1 MTAGH
6 KPRHQRL
13 PPVGAGQRCVPDL
26 AAGPA
31 GDAKGAWGWAGR
43 GCLVPLLLASAAQCK
58 PLVTTQGHTSDVAVV
73 SNSSSSSFPLQGG
86 SALRLDFSAL
96 LGPLFFTCEW
106 GWLNAFCTCQ
116 ALVALCPRLR
126 SFDRPLHATLHSA
139 TRLCL
144 SVGPAVLSHCSR
156 LPVVP
161 PPSCLQGCSSCCCR
175 SCCSTWCM
183 RRSGGCARS

>member
-1 MTAGH
+1 M
-6 KPRHQRL
+6 
-13 PPVGAGQRCVPDL
+13 
-26 AAGPA
+26 
-31 GDAKGAWGWAGR
+31 
-43 GCLVPLLLASAAQCK
+43 
-58 PLVTTQGHTSDVAVV
+58 AVV
-73 SNSSSSSFPLQGG
+73 SNSYASSFPLQGG

-156 LPVVP
+156 LPVAPSFRP
-161 PPSCLQGCSSCCCR
+161 PAGLLQLLLPLMLFNLVYEKERRLRTIMKMHGLGDVAYWTIQVRRGSSSGRHCSRQHQPCR
-175 SCCSTWCM
+175 LCVALLHAMPVGSNFS
-183 RRSGGCARS
+183 